1 MDLREHLAEG
11 FDYDQWANRR
21 WADALPLFSD
31 DSRAREVM
39 QHIYFAQRIWL
50 LRSCEWLGTEAPD
63 LPEEWS
69 LENMERVGSEYKK
82 LLGSADLE
90 QVHNWTRMRDG
101 LARSNTL
108 GQIVRHVIN
117 HGTYHRG
124 HLRGLAEAEGISD
137 FPDTD
142 YIFYLDEKA

>member
-1 MDLREHLAEG
+1 MDLRAHLAEG
-11 FDYDQWANRR
+11 FDYDVWANRR
-21 WADALPLFSD
+21 WIAALPLFAD
-31 DSRAREVM
+31 DTRPREVM

-50 LRSCEWLGTEAPD
+50 LRAHEWLGLDAPD
-63 LPEEWS
+63 LPEGWS
-69 LENMERVGSEYKK
+69 PEKMERVMAEFQS
-82 LLGSADLE
+82 LLSNADLD
-90 QVHNWTRMRDG
+90 QVHHWTRMRDG

-124 HLRGLAEAEGISD
+124 HLRGLAEAAGIAD